1 MTQRR
6 FSATCVVSLVV
17 SAAAVLTA
25 VVFVVGPASA
35 NTPRPT
41 AWASQAVAPAATHRF
56 DVGSS
61 SEPAGRLAC
70 GPVLVSYD
78 PTGAPASQGA
88 PAGALTAVL
97 EASVRRWAD
106 ALGRPVVF
114 SSDSA
119 AASAD
124 GFLVTIGWSED
135 LGEGLAGSGASVTA
149 SNGIDENPSIL
160 SGNVRIAADAGAK
173 LYANAGPGSWG
184 ETIEH
189 ELGHVAG
196 LDHATAAGAR
206 MTTPAGSSWSYTA
219 EELAALAWVGDN
231 PVCGA

>member
-6 FSATCVVSLVV
+6 FSAAGVVLLVV
-17 SAAAVLTA
+17 SAAAVLVA
-25 VVFVVGPASA
+25 VVPVVRPASA
-35 NTPRPT
+35 DAPRPT
-41 AWASQAVAPAATHRF
+41 VWASRPPEPAAHRF
-56 DVGSS
+56 DVGYL

-97 EASVRRWAD
+97 EASVRKWAA

-114 SSDSA
+114 TSDA
-119 AASAD
+119 AAARAD
-124 GFLVTIGWSED
+124 GVLVTISWSED
-135 LGEGLAGSGASVTA
+135 LGGDVAGSASSVTA

-160 SGNVRIAADAGAK
+160 SGNVRLATGARAT
-173 LYANAGPGSWG
+173 LNAHAGPGSWG
-184 ETIEH
+184 ETLEH

-196 LDHATAAGAR
+196 LDHATAMGAR

-231 PVCGA
+231 PMCGA